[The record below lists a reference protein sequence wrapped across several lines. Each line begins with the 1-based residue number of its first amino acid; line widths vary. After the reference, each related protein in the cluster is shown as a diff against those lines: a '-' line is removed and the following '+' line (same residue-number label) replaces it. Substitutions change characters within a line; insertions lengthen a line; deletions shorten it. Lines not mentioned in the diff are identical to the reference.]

1 MKKGS
6 RSWHRSDRQQTAAE
20 SDSQG
25 CNVTID
31 HVLMALIL
39 LVFIVFFDD
48 FKSMVFLDRHPL
60 PEHGYKLQK
69 KLEGSSVSP
78 PVAPKL
84 RDSPSSSSTVNTL
97 THVPEDNH
105 EKQLMDHS
113 ISIAWR
119 SPPMTSISTSS
130 SSYSTSSSSI
140 NALRC
145 EDPVK
150 STLRNHCR

>member
-69 KLEGSSVSP
+69 KPEGLSTYVSSCC
-78 PVAPKL
+78 PKIEGFSL
-84 RDSPSSSSTVNTL
+84 IILHCEYTYL
-97 THVPEDNH
+97 G
-105 EKQLMDHS
+105 
-113 ISIAWR
+113 AWR
-119 SPPMTSISTSS
+119 QPREAAYGPFHTYCMEESTNDFYIHILLFLFYFFLFNQCTTMWGS
-130 SSYSTSSSSI
+130 
-140 NALRC
+140 RM
-145 EDPVK
+145 V
-150 STLRNHCR
+150 